1 MRLDARSQKPIF
13 LQLAEMIED
22 NILNG
27 VYPEETQIPSTTEVA
42 LALKINPAT
51 INRGVNLLVEQGI
64 VHKKRGLGMFVSI
77 GARQKILTHRRK
89 AFHTDFLQPL
99 LEEAQSIGLSLAD
112 VIAMLNDLNRDVPR
126 ERRNAN
132 EQY

>member
-51 INRGVNLLVEQGI
+51 IHRGVNLL
-64 VHKKRGLGMFVSI
+64 
-77 GARQKILTHRRK
+77 
-89 AFHTDFLQPL
+89 
-99 LEEAQSIGLSLAD
+99 LSL
-112 VIAMLNDLNRDVPR
+112 IHI
-126 ERRNAN
+126 
-132 EQY
+132 